1 MNIRAQLLPPHDSAR
16 SILLVEDNPD
26 DRVRIHRMLRGHQ
39 RQYEIVDCVNGAEA
53 LALIERN
60 EIRFDCVLLDYNLPD
75 MNGAELLR
83 RLGGAVERLPVAV
96 SVITGD
102 DDDTAAALSLD
113 LGAEDYLL
121 KDEITSHALMR
132 SIENV
137 AERFGIRQQLHA
149 QRVAIEQRNEHLE
162 LLRAE
167 VEAQFAELTTA
178 TQARD
183 RVVAMMSHDMRTP
196 LNAIL
201 GYAQLLA
208 LEIDGPINERQRCNL
223 KRIGI
228 GSRHLL
234 DLVNNVLDL
243 ARADAHT
250 LELDLRPIDAHAM
263 IEEIAALLEHQAS
276 EKALELRH
284 ERDASLPILWAD
296 ALRLRQILT
305 NLVGNAI
312 KFSERGRITL
322 TAQAVAGGEAV
333 SIRVSDHGIG
343 IEPQAVTEV
352 FKEFYRA
359 ENAVARRHEG
369 SGLGLAISQRLAH
382 AMGGSIELVS
392 TAGEGSVFTLTL
404 PAANE
409 INRGSVAHVEP
420 APGNVGGL
428 AAKAT

>member
-1 MNIRAQLLPPHDSAR
+1 MLPPYDSAR

-39 RQYEIVDCVNGAEA
+39 RQYEIVDCLNGAEA
-53 LALIERN
+53 LTLIERN
-60 EIRFDCVLLDYNLPD
+60 EMRFDCVLLDYNLPD

-83 RLGGAVERLPVAV
+83 RLRGAAERLPVAV
-96 SVITGD
+96 SVITGH
-102 DDDTAAALSLD
+102 DDDTAAALSLE

-149 QRVAIEQRNEHLE
+149 QRVAIEQRNERLE

-167 VEAQFAELTTA
+167 VEAQFAELTAA

-208 LEIDGPINERQRCNL
+208 LEIDGPINESQRRNL
-223 KRIGI
+223 ERIDFG
-228 GSRHLL
+228 GRHLL

-243 ARADAHT
+243 ARADAQK
-250 LELDLRPIDAHAM
+250 LELELRPIEANAM

-276 EKALELRH
+276 EKGLELRH
-284 ERDASLPILWAD
+284 ERDASLPIVWAD
-296 ALRLRQILT
+296 AQRLRQILT

-312 KFSERGRITL
+312 KFSERGSITL
-322 TAQAVAGGEAV
+322 TAKAVAGGEGV
-333 SIRVSDHGIG
+333 SIIVSDHGIG
-343 IEPQAVTEV
+343 IEPHAVTEV

-369 SGLGLAISQRLAH
+369 SGLGLAI
-382 AMGGSIELVS
+382 
-392 TAGEGSVFTLTL
+392 
-404 PAANE
+404 
-409 INRGSVAHVEP
+409 
-420 APGNVGGL
+420 
-428 AAKAT
+428 